1 MARVST
7 APPCAAATSLDTA
20 ESRLSAQ
27 PTAAAAAA
35 AASRLLAARTSGRRC
50 SSGISALARCSSE
63 ARRVLEA
70 SQDAIPCSHPT
81 GIVRDAPCHIILTTS
96 CQEVGNPDW
105 SVTGPKWEW
114 AWSITAE
121 GAREGSMTC
130 ASRGRRALH
139 RESTRTC
146 TREYTT
152 PTLPK
157 APSDSASSAASTSKQ
172 SVNYALRASR
182 LTFHY
187 VRCKQTRLANRN
199 L

>member
-50 SSGISALARCSSE
+50 SSGISALARCSSQ
-63 ARRVLEA
+63 ARCVLEA

-96 CQEVGNPDW
+96 CEEVGNPAW

-146 TREYTT
+146 TREYTQRCRK
-152 PTLPK
+152 PGPIPQAQPHRQASK
-157 APSDSASSAASTSKQ
+157 ALTAL
-172 SVNYALRASR
+172 YAL
-182 LTFHY
+182 Y
-187 VRCKQTRLANRN
+187 G
-199 L
+199 